1 VFFLGD
7 LDPGDLTVLL
17 ALTRGNPQL
26 RSGQP
31 GAPMRY
37 SGIGDA
43 LLDFFRRRLS
53 AAQYGAAILD
63 MSPDEL
69 RHFHLLREMFV
80 NMEGVIGSESVRLLE
95 RGKKIEIEGLLRWS
109 REESQLRDDL
119 KAFLLGPE

>member
-1 VFFLGD
+1 
-7 LDPGDLTVLL
+7 
-17 ALTRGNPQL
+17 
-26 RSGQP
+26 
-31 GAPMRY
+31 MRY